1 MPVGFSGTTPGIKD
15 WKYGKG
21 SHSEWRRASG
31 GDQAAGAQC
40 RPEHLRER
48 GRHLGEV
55 HPLSRRRARRNAQ
68 GRHSLAQGSAGDHI
82 RRAGRRICVRLFL
95 HGDGFRVQPG
105 DFPDPAQVGWRAI
118 MVDPHVQEAQ
128 IENRMAD
135 EVEQTG
141 EPQPERNER
150 FKWYILHAYS
160 GFERKVRESIQSR
173 VQAFGLTDRVG
184 RVMIPTEPVTEI
196 VNGKKRTVERVF
208 LPGYVLVEMD
218 LDNNLWHVL
227 KDTPKVTGFLGT
239 GDKPVALSE
248 EEVSSILFRS
258 ETAKEKPRLKIKF
271 EKNESV
277 RITDGPFANFNGVVD
292 EINEDRETMK
302 VMVTIF
308 GRSTPV
314 ELEFG
319 KVEKIE

>member
-1 MPVGFSGTTPGIKD
+1 MTTR
-15 WKYGKG
+15 
-21 SHSEWRRASG
+21 S
-31 GDQAAGAQC
+31 
-40 RPEHLRER
+40 RE
-48 GRHLGEV
+48 
-55 HPLSRRRARRNAQ
+55 
-68 GRHSLAQGSAGDHI
+68 
-82 RRAGRRICVRLFL
+82 
-95 HGDGFRVQPG
+95 
-105 DFPDPAQVGWRAI
+105 
-118 MVDPHVQEAQ
+118 

-135 EVEQTG
+135 EQEQQPGGQG
-141 EPQPERNER
+141 ETPEAHPPVNER

-160 GFERKVRESIQSR
+160 GFERKVKESIESR
-173 VQAFGLTDRVG
+173 VAAFGLQDRVG

-196 VNGKKRTVERVF
+196 INGKKRTVERVF
-208 LPGYVLVEMD
+208 LPGYVLVEME

-258 ETAKEKPRLKIKF
+258 EVSKDKPRLKIKF
-271 EKNESV
+271 EKSEQV
-277 RITDGPFANFNGVVD
+277 RITEGPFANFNGVVD
-292 EINEDRETMK
+292 DINEDRETLK

>member
-1 MPVGFSGTTPGIKD
+1 
-15 WKYGKG
+15 
-21 SHSEWRRASG
+21 
-31 GDQAAGAQC
+31 
-40 RPEHLRER
+40 
-48 GRHLGEV
+48 
-55 HPLSRRRARRNAQ
+55 
-68 GRHSLAQGSAGDHI
+68 
-82 RRAGRRICVRLFL
+82 
-95 HGDGFRVQPG
+95 
-105 DFPDPAQVGWRAI
+105 
-118 MVDPHVQEAQ
+118 
-128 IENRMAD
+128 MAD
-135 EVEQTG
+135 ELDQPVEALEEAPAEERAPDAEAPKAVAEAQAEPEAAAVAEPEATVTEAEPEAAAVEAEPEAAASESEPQEAEAEAEPAEAEKPAAG
-141 EPQPERNER
+141 KKRKAAKVEAAEEPQPAEEEPVRNEN

-173 VQAFGLTDRVG
+173 VQAFGLKPRVG

-196 VNGKKRTVERVF
+196 INGKKRTVERVF

-218 LDNNLWHVL
+218 LDNELWHVL

-258 ETAKEKPRLKIKF
+258 ETAKDKPRLKIKF
-271 EKNESV
+271 EKSEQV

-292 EINEDRETMK
+292 EINEDRETLK

>member
-1 MPVGFSGTTPGIKD
+1 MVTPTRKEVQATTSVVIVTVFLFGFFFFVVDMIFS
-15 WKYGKG
+15 
-21 SHSEWRRASG
+21 RAVARATDTG
-31 GDQAAGAQC
+31 WAA
-40 RPEHLRER
+40 RSKTRSPR
-48 GRHLGEV
+48 
-55 HPLSRRRARRNAQ
+55 
-68 GRHSLAQGSAGDHI
+68 
-82 RRAGRRICVRLFL
+82 
-95 HGDGFRVQPG
+95 
-105 DFPDPAQVGWRAI
+105 
-118 MVDPHVQEAQ
+118 
-128 IENRMAD
+128 IENRMA
-135 EVEQTG
+135 EELEQPT
-141 EPQPERNER
+141 EQPQPERNER

-160 GFERKVRESIQSR
+160 GFERKVRESIESR
-173 VQAFGLTDRVG
+173 VQAFGLKDKVG

-258 ETAKEKPRLKIKF
+258 ETAKDKPRMKIKF
-271 EKNESV
+271 EKNEQV

>member
-1 MPVGFSGTTPGIKD
+1 M
-15 WKYGKG
+15 
-21 SHSEWRRASG
+21 
-31 GDQAAGAQC
+31 
-40 RPEHLRER
+40 
-48 GRHLGEV
+48 
-55 HPLSRRRARRNAQ
+55 
-68 GRHSLAQGSAGDHI
+68 
-82 RRAGRRICVRLFL
+82 
-95 HGDGFRVQPG
+95 
-105 DFPDPAQVGWRAI
+105 
-118 MVDPHVQEAQ
+118 
-128 IENRMAD
+128 MAD
-135 EVEQTG
+135 ELEQ
-141 EPQPERNER
+141 PDNQQPEPEQAASEHPATEQPEQPQTN

-173 VQAFGLTDRVG
+173 VQAFGLADRVG

-208 LPGYVLVEMD
+208 LPGYVLVEME

-258 ETAKEKPRLKIKF
+258 ETAKEKPRLKIRF
-271 EKNESV
+271 EKSESV

-292 EINEDRETMK
+292 EINEDRETLK

>member
-1 MPVGFSGTTPGIKD
+1 M
-15 WKYGKG
+15 
-21 SHSEWRRASG
+21 
-31 GDQAAGAQC
+31 
-40 RPEHLRER
+40 
-48 GRHLGEV
+48 
-55 HPLSRRRARRNAQ
+55 
-68 GRHSLAQGSAGDHI
+68 
-82 RRAGRRICVRLFL
+82 
-95 HGDGFRVQPG
+95 
-105 DFPDPAQVGWRAI
+105 
-118 MVDPHVQEAQ
+118 
-128 IENRMAD
+128 MAD
-135 EVEQTG
+135 ELEQPA
-141 EPQPERNER
+141 EQQEEVQPEIQAADPVEDQAEVVPDPTER

-173 VQAFGLTDRVG
+173 IQAFGLSDRVG

-208 LPGYVLVEMD
+208 LPGYVLVEME
-218 LDNNLWHVL
+218 LDNQLWHVL

-248 EEVSSILFRS
+248 AEVSSIIFRS
-258 ETAKEKPRLKIKF
+258 ETTKDKPRMKIKF
-271 EKNESV
+271 EKNEQV

-292 EINEDRETMK
+292 EINEDRETLK

>member
-1 MPVGFSGTTPGIKD
+1 MKEDLEQSAATEAAATEAEETGAAEAPAETAAAVETSADAPVETPEAEPETKSP
-15 WKYGKG
+15 K
-21 SHSEWRRASG
+21 
-31 GDQAAGAQC
+31 AGAAVTKKKAKAETAEQNQE
-40 RPEHLRER
+40 RAEEAAVAPE
-48 GRHLGEV
+48 GE
-55 HPLSRRRARRNAQ
+55 
-68 GRHSLAQGSAGDHI
+68 SA
-82 RRAGRRICVRLFL
+82 AAAEPPPVKNEN
-95 HGDGFRVQPG
+95 FR
-105 DFPDPAQVGWRAI
+105 
-118 MVDPHVQEAQ
+118 
-128 IENRMAD
+128 
-135 EVEQTG
+135 
-141 EPQPERNER
+141 
-150 FKWYILHAYS
+150 WYILHAYS
-160 GFERKVRESIQSR
+160 GFERKVRESIESR
-173 VQAFGLTDRVG
+173 VQAFGLRERVG

-208 LPGYVLVEMD
+208 LPGYVLVEME
-218 LDNNLWHVL
+218 LDNELWHVL

-258 ETAKEKPRLKIKF
+258 ETSKDKPRMKIKF
-271 EKNESV
+271 EKGEQV

-292 EINEDRETMK
+292 EVNEDRETLK